1 MRATIWILL
10 TAQLAGATQL
20 LNLRAGAKRESALDI
35 DGTPSKSVDQMYTLR
50 GGAKEWFP
58 EVTPIKYEGP
68 DSNNLMAF
76 KYYNADEVIMGKT
89 MKEWLRFAVCYWH
102 TWRGFGADIFGLA
115 GTAHRPWDGSD
126 MEAHLNRVDVHFEFC
141 QKLGIE
147 YYCFHDRDVSPECAT
162 IEETN
167 ANFDVIADKLA
178 AKQAETGIKLLWGT
192 CNLFSHERFMNG
204 GMTNP
209 DVNTVCMAASQVKK
223 CLDVVTR
230 LGGENFVFW
239 GGREG
244 YFSLLNTKY
253 KMEQDNR
260 AAFLKAAVEYGD
272 KIGYKGAFLLE
283 PKPREPT
290 SHQYDFDA
298 ETTLGFCEHYGI
310 IDRFALNLEANH
322 ATLAGHT
329 GEHETQAAFARGK
342 LGSIDANRNEAMLG
356 WDTDMFPTD
365 PALATY
371 VMKCIIEQGGLQPGG
386 LNFDAKVRRES
397 TDIEDMFIG
406 HIAGMD
412 NYARGLRAAA
422 KMIEEGA
429 AAKLVEDRY
438 STFKTTDIGKKF
450 VAGKATLEMMAA
462 HAAKNGEPPQTS
474 GKMELA
480 EMIFNKHAYGT
491 PTY

>member
-1 MRATIWILL
+1 M
-10 TAQLAGATQL
+10 
-20 LNLRAGAKRESALDI
+20 
-35 DGTPSKSVDQMYTLR
+35 
-50 GGAKEWFP
+50 
-58 EVTPIKYEGP
+58 
-68 DSNNLMAF
+68 
-76 KYYNADEVIMGKT
+76 
-89 MKEWLRFAVCYWH
+89 
-102 TWRGFGADIFGLA
+102 
-115 GTAHRPWDGSD
+115 
-126 MEAHLNRVDVHFEFC
+126 DVHFEFC
-141 QKLGIE
+141 QKLGTP

-371 VMKCIIEQGGLQPGG
+371 GG
-386 LNFDAKVRRES
+386 
-397 TDIEDMFIG
+397 
-406 HIAGMD
+406 
-412 NYARGLRAAA
+412 
-422 KMIEEGA
+422 
-429 AAKLVEDRY
+429 AKLKVNSACRP
-438 STFKTTDIGKKF
+438 TDPHF
-450 VAGKATLEMMAA
+450 
-462 HAAKNGEPPQTS
+462 
-474 GKMELA
+474 
-480 EMIFNKHAYGT
+480 
-491 PTY
+491 